1 MNPRIKKIHGLLKQ
15 KKLGAL
21 FVSSGH
27 NISYLTESISRDSFL
42 LVSKDDCVY
51 FTDSRY
57 IAEARD
63 VLGKSFKVERIVDSI
78 FRSLAL
84 ACKSGS
90 LNNIGFEEA
99 HLSCAAFKNMRKELP
114 GGLRLVPTRNLVEAL
129 RQKKNVN
136 EFTRIKKAVGITV
149 AAFRH
154 AEKILKP
161 GIRELEVAGEVEH
174 FIRYQGAL
182 CAAFDIIVAS
192 GPNSSYP
199 HHITSHR
206 KLKNNESVLIDMG
219 VDYEGYKS
227 DLTRTYFLGKIT
239 PLYRRVYA
247 IVLQANQRAIESLK
261 IRVRASEIDNVAR
274 GFITGQGFG
283 EFFGHNLGHG
293 VGLEVHE
300 APRLSGKDSTLL
312 TSGMVFTI
320 EPGIYLPGKFGVRI
334 EDMIFLTEKGVEI
347 PSGSLNK

>member
-1 MNPRIKKIHGLLKQ
+1 MNPRIKKIHGLLKE
-15 KKLGAL
+15 KKLDAF
-21 FVSSGH
+21 FVSSAH

-42 LVSKDDCVY
+42 LVSKDGCVY

-57 IAEARD
+57 TAEARG
-63 VLGKSFKVERIVDSI
+63 VLGRSFKIEKIVDSI

-84 ACKSGS
+84 ACKREN
-90 LNNIGFEEA
+90 LTNIGFEEA
-99 HLSCAAFKNMRKELP
+99 HLSYAAFKKMRKELP
-114 GGLRLVPTRNLVEAL
+114 ESLRLVPTRDLVETL
-129 RQKKNVN
+129 RQKKNAN
-136 EFTRIKKAVGITV
+136 ELARIKKAVGITV
-149 AAFRH
+149 AAFRY

-161 GIRELEVAGEVEH
+161 GIRELEVAAEVER

-206 KLKNNESVLIDMG
+206 KLRNNEPVLIDMG

-227 DLTRTYFLGKIT
+227 DLTRTFFLGRIT

-247 IVLQANQRAIESLK
+247 IVLQANQLAIESLK
-261 IRVRASEIDNVAR
+261 IRARASEIDNVAR
-274 GFITGQGFG
+274 GFIAGHGFG
-283 EFFGHNLGHG
+283 EFFGHTLGHG

-300 APRLSGKDSTLL
+300 APRISGKDSAPL

-347 PSGSLNK
+347 PSGSLDK